1 MNAAIKLT
9 RLVGR
14 DRHGS
19 AFIAGGE
26 HATSNFLLSLATLPL
41 PSNLHKHELAVLRLG
56 FGAGRCLFRS
66 SSLLSLAK
74 PPQEQRPRGFAA
86 KASAAGARGASAHHA
101 HRTLATKV
109 AGKVINK
116 ASDELVDSAVSK
128 AEAAMANR
136 KKNKKDR

>member
-1 MNAAIKLT
+1 MSLPFFLAALLGK
-9 RLVGR
+9 
-14 DRHGS
+14 S
-19 AFIAGGE
+19 AAG
-26 HATSNFLLSLATLPL
+26 AAS
-41 PSNLHKHELAVLRLG
+41 K
-56 FGAGRCLFRS
+56 
-66 SSLLSLAK
+66 
-74 PPQEQRPRGFAA
+74 GFAA
-86 KASAAGARGASAHHA
+86 KASAASARGASAHHA